1 MSSSDRTLI
10 NAFKEIGTM
19 ADRINLTRTIVDRAN
34 RLFKEVHDGK
44 NLKGHST
51 DASASACLYIACRW
65 VPSKESSSKESI
77 IMLILNF
84 FNGIFLFVCKD
95 KKEFR
100 ELSKRFVPSARLE
113 KKKLE
118 DVSN

>member
-34 RLFKEVHDGK
+34 RLFKDVHDGK

-65 VPSKESSSKESI
+65 VPFTEQV
-77 IMLILNF
+77 LN
-84 FNGIFLFVCKD
+84 C
-95 KKEFR
+95 
-100 ELSKRFVPSARLE
+100 
-113 KKKLE
+113 
-118 DVSN
+118 